1 MYIHHQNASLI
12 LQFVNG
18 KKTKVTNV
26 SKESAERNYRNGIWS
41 STNENTLSKNLFDPE
56 SFYGNCP
63 NIDWIHDIFP
73 IISVFTTGGVIS
85 IIVTIFFER
94 DYKSYTKDND
104 TFDDATESTKIELR
118 VVAKKSNDVLSLK
131 RSLYWEGILSTTAIQ
146 KKIREEIKQINLY
159 LSQYSIHEI
168 QDPTKASIIL
178 PAGTGGIFVHEAI
191 GHCLEADQ
199 YFKKDAVLNGYL
211 GKTITNNKA
220 ITISD
225 SCCSTDMIKYKVSD
239 DGSIPRSLTLV
250 KDGCL
255 ENIMTDAYSSSI
267 YGIADSGN
275 GRSANYY
282 SFPIP
287 RMRNTYIHNGTDK
300 VEDII
305 KSTKYG
311 LIPIDIQGGNV
322 TVETGNFVFNISHAL
337 IIQSGEIVG
346 ISKPFLFSGNI
357 INAIDSIERIG
368 NDLKFCRDVCGK
380 RGQLIDVAYGT
391 PTILLSQRTHYE

>member
-1 MYIHHQNASLI
+1 MLNEGKNVIELSTIGNVFLNEGISIGMQDIWSGLWLDCMLVKKATVYEAENAVLTGGTTVSNEHNGYTGAGFITGYEKKEAAAKFNLDVPASGNFAVKLKYANGYSSGDGIRTLSLYI
-12 LQFVNG
+12 NG
-18 KKTKVTNV
+18 KK
-26 SKESAERNYRNGIWS
+26 
-41 STNENTLSKNLFDPE
+41 
-56 SFYGNCP
+56 
-63 NIDWIHDIFP
+63 
-73 IISVFTTGGVIS
+73 
-85 IIVTIFFER
+85 
-94 DYKSYTKDND
+94 
-104 TFDDATESTKIELR
+104 
-118 VVAKKSNDVLSLK
+118 
-131 RSLYWEGILSTTAIQ
+131 
-146 KKIREEIKQINLY
+146 IKQINLY